1 MVGKFYKNI
10 IDMNIFNFILFQTAW
25 FVTILTAAYGKPY
38 IGVLFTMIWMLF
50 HLSIVG
56 EKRNP
61 ELMLI
66 VVTAII
72 AYLLESGLVITGL
85 IVYPEQAILG
95 SPVPIWMVTLWINL
109 ALTINYAMSWLKER
123 YLLSALLAAIA
134 GPLTYYAGERFG
146 AITLNGTLSLIA
158 ISIIWLIAM
167 PLMFWLSRFF
177 VSQKLM
183 NDQLIT
189 NGVE

>member
-1 MVGKFYKNI
+1 
-10 IDMNIFNFILFQTAW
+10 MNILNFILFQTAW
-25 FVTILTAAYGKPY
+25 FITILSAAYGKPY
-38 IGVLFTMIWMLF
+38 LGVLFTMLWMIS

-66 VVTAII
+66 MVTAII
-72 AYLLESGLVITGL
+72 AYLLESALVLAGL
-85 IVYPEQAILG
+85 IVYPEQALLG
-95 SPVPIWMVTLWINL
+95 SPSPVWMVTLWINL
-109 ALTINYAMSWLKER
+109 ALTINYSMSWLKDR
-123 YLLSALLAAIA
+123 YLISALLASIA

-146 AITLNGTLSLIA
+146 AISLNEKLSLIA
-158 ISIIWLIAM
+158 ISIMWLIAM

-177 VSQKLM
+177 LSQKLM